1 MGMTLEGE
9 FWEGK
14 MYSPTWNYLT
24 IAHFF
29 LSLTS
34 SAANI
39 CLVLAFCDS
48 KLGWVF
54 KYPSAIL
61 AAVWCTISYAQYQV
75 LFHGYGTRFLTAQL
89 PFELVTFATAMPGA
103 LFGLCIKYE
112 AGSLSCASVLPM
124 FYPILN
130 FAQPLL
136 GVTGHWSL
144 LINNVW
150 LYITV
155 VLIWGHCGKPTPAAR
170 MW

>member
-14 MYSPTWNYLT
+14 MYSPTWNYST

-29 LSLTS
+29 LSMTS

-103 LFGLCIKYE
+103 GD
-112 AGSLSCASVLPM
+112 
-124 FYPILN
+124 
-130 FAQPLL
+130 
-136 GVTGHWSL
+136 VTGVS
-144 LINNVW
+144 I
-150 LYITV
+150 IA
-155 VLIWGHCGKPTPAAR
+155 VLKR
-170 MW
+170 MWTNQINQRARDSLVDWLIVELGFLAMLVNWEVSRK